1 MPTIIAGGPAEFTVT
16 AQAGGKPP
24 AVSGA
29 ISASVISMAGKAL
42 LAGPIT
48 LDPDAGQADWPS
60 GVVAVSLTNAET
72 TPLLPGDA
80 MLVLQGAF
88 GIKRFR
94 LVIETLFAPTR
105 TSLFIKDIVVEEMRN
120 DRLMAASAGVLKDVV
135 VSDGYLWGKVR
146 AAESEIAHMLRV
158 PLVPT
163 RFFPQAPTQQQL
175 DELDGMAW
183 EIESAQDYLKDM
195 FAGDKWGYVVTRQRP
210 IISIEG
216 MRFVYPTEAQ
226 GYYDIPPQWI
236 SVDAKYGHI
245 RLVPTSSA
253 VITGLM
259 GVTMMGM
266 VAGRT
271 IPSMVRL
278 TYTAGLTDVETN
290 YPGLLDAIKKEAVLK
305 IVADAFLPSSGSIS
319 GDGLSESMSVD
330 MDKYHD
336 AIDHILNGGKGSNG
350 GLMTK
355 THGIRAQV
363 V

>member
-1 MPTIIAGGPAEFTVT
+1 MTTIIAGNDSSFAVTVQT
-16 AQAGGKPP
+16 NGKPI
-24 AVSGA
+24 AVTGLV
-29 ISASVISMAGKAL
+29 SASLYTMDGKQELISSFQLDEDDSWAL
-42 LAGPIT
+42 GEIT
-48 LDPDAGQADWPS
+48 VALDAAQTQDIK
-60 GVVAVSLTNAET
+60 
-72 TPLLPGDA
+72 PGEA
-80 MLVLQGAF
+80 MLVLQGAAF

-94 LVIETLFAPTR
+94 VTIETLFAPTR
-105 TSLFIKDIVVEEMRN
+105 TSLFIKDIVVDELRN
-120 DRLMAASAGVLKDVV
+120 DRLMAASAGVLSDIE
-135 VSDGYLWGKVR
+135 VSDDYLWSKIR
-146 AAESEIAHMLRV
+146 AAESEIGNMLRV

-163 RFFPQAPTQQQL
+163 RFFPQQPTPEQI

-216 MRFVYPTEAQ
+216 MRFVYPTEAN
-226 GYYDIPPQWI
+226 GYYDIPKSWI

-253 VITGLM
+253 VMTGLM

-266 VAGRT
+266 VAGRS

-290 YPGLLDAIKKEAVLK
+290 LPELLDAIKKKAVLK

-319 GDGLSESMSVD
+319 GDGLSESVSVK
-330 MDKYHD
+330 MDDYHD
-336 AIDHILNGGKGSNG
+336 AIDHIINGGKGSNG

-355 THGIRAQV
+355 IHGIRVQV